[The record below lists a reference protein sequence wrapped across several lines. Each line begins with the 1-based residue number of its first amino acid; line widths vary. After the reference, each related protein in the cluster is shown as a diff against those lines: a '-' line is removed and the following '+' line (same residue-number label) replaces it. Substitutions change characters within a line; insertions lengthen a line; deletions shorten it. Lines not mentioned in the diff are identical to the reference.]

1 MKLTFDEKKILY
13 TWGCPVYKNTVT
25 RLAFAA
31 AYMTDNDAKHCIA
44 MFRDKLMKKYLERD
58 EVQLLSLTES
68 TLTKLATMTDEEFGQ
83 LELYPDFDI

>member
-31 AYMTDNDAKHCIA
+31 AYKWIDGEHNEYD
-44 MFRDKLMKKYLERD
+44 
-58 EVQLLSLTES
+58 LLSSAYISALNIADVMGCES
-68 TLTKLATMTDEEFGQ
+68 IPENLS
-83 LELYPDFDI
+83 YSDIPAG